1 MRVVNSGNIFASL
14 SANEISIILFADR
27 TMSELPAILS
37 NIEKKVDVEVKDG
50 VLFGMAHIEE
60 SADLLDEY
68 EITKLPAFLF
78 FYKTDLK
85 KIFYGSL
92 KPKEIEK
99 AIKILKS

>member
-1 MRVVNSGNIFASL
+1 L
-14 SANEISIILFADR
+14 S
-27 TMSELPAILS
+27 
-37 NIEKKVDVEVKDG
+37 
-50 VLFGMAHIEE
+50 HIEE

-78 FYKTDLK
+78 FSKTELK